1 MFFQQSPK
9 ILKIVSE
16 NFIHAFL
23 LFLRLFL
30 KISRWVPLFF
40 EELVLY
46 RSICN
51 SDNHFYSS
59 YHKLFK
65 TELTARR
72 CTESFFITICSNP
85 ALSR

>member
-1 MFFQQSPK
+1 MKEMCSSTSLCGANHREK
-9 ILKIVSE
+9 
-16 NFIHAFL
+16 
-23 LFLRLFL
+23 
-30 KISRWVPLFF
+30 FF

-51 SDNHFYSS
+51 SGNHFYSS

-65 TELTARR
+65 TELTARW

-85 ALSR
+85 ALIR

>member
-1 MFFQQSPK
+1 MKEMFS
-9 ILKIVSE
+9 ST
-16 NFIHAFL
+16 
-23 LFLRLFL
+23 
-30 KISRWVPLFF
+30 SRGGSNHREYFFSFF